1 MNAIAKNRCRMLPPS
16 LKGISLK
23 RSGEQLSQPPLIDL
37 NHHLAS
43 GLMTT
48 RMRGYGAARTTQA
61 TGIAGA
67 VSMALPPSVQMAP
80 GNGTSRRELQPSGEA
95 SGTLCTRVLRT
106 RDGLFGEAEQAI
118 A

>member
-16 LKGISLK
+16 LKGVSLK
-23 RSGEQLSQPPLIDL
+23 RLGEQLSQPPLIDL
-37 NHHLAS
+37 NHHLVS

-80 GNGTSRRELQPSGEA
+80 GNGTSRRELQPSGE
-95 SGTLCTRVLRT
+95 
-106 RDGLFGEAEQAI
+106 GLWHPLH
-118 A
+118 